1 MVRTVFLPYMTP
13 GEYTV
18 MNRDWRF
25 IHYDD
30 KNQELYKLQ
39 EDPHEWNN
47 LASESQYTDLIA
59 GLRKSAPTE
68 FADPEPKL
76 NTRRDLVVDG
86 ESFRWEKGKGNYVP
100 HPKYLPYTD
109 PAMKQKQAKRKR

>member
-1 MVRTVFLPYMTP
+1 
-13 GEYTV
+13 
-18 MNRDWRF
+18 MNRDWRY

-30 KNQELYKLQ
+30 KNQELYSVKKG
-39 EDPHEWNN
+39 PYEWNN
-47 LASESQYTDLIA
+47 LASDPQYADVITR
-59 GLRKSAPTE
+59 LRDSAPTE

-76 NTRRDLVVDG
+76 NARRDLVVEG

-109 PAMKQKQAKRKR
+109 PSMKQKQSK

>member
-1 MVRTVFLPYMTP
+1 MYLPYMNP

-18 MNRDWRF
+18 MNRDWRY

-30 KNQELYKLQ
+30 KNQELYNVK

-47 LASESQYTDLIA
+47 LASDPQYADVITK
-59 GLRKSAPTE
+59 LRGSAPTE

-76 NTRRDLVVDG
+76 NSRRDLVVEG
-86 ESFRWEKGKGNYVP
+86 ETFRWEKGKGNYVP

-109 PAMKQKQAKRKR
+109 PAMKQKQSKKGR